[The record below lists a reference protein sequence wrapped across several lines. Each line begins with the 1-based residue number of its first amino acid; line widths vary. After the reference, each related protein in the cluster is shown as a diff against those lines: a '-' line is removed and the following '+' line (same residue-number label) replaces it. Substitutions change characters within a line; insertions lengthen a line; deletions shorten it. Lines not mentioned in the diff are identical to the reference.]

1 VTEPVLQRAFEYW
14 RNVDMNLGGKVEAG
28 LRAGQG
34 EKDPKAAEQANPTAS
49 TCRPRPDHQPT
60 PGAGARRPPRHPGRM
75 AARRCA
81 REVAVDHRA
90 VTDRR
95 IGGGRRMGRNVA
107 HQLIEAHLADG
118 DMVPGREVALRV
130 DQTLTQDA
138 TGTLVMLEL
147 EALGLDRARTE
158 VSVQYV
164 DHNLLQADERNAED
178 HLFLRSAA
186 RRFGLWFSKPGNGVS
201 HPTHMQRFGKPGATM
216 LGSDSH
222 TCAAGSLGMLAIGV
236 GGLEVALAI
245 AGKPLHIQMPQI
257 WGVRLTGELPPWCS
271 AKDVILEM
279 LRRHGVKGGLNRI
292 IEYHGPGLEHLSA
305 MDRHVI
311 ANMGAELGA
320 TTTVFP
326 ADDAVR
332 AFLRGE
338 GREDDFTE
346 LVADADAGY
355 DVTSEIDLSAL
366 EPLIARPTSPGNVV
380 PVQEV
385 AGTEV
390 SQVVIGSSANPGL
403 RDYAIVAAM
412 VAGRQTHDAVSFDVN
427 PSSREIFADLTR
439 MGATFDLIAAG
450 ARIHQA
456 GCMGCIGMGQAPA
469 TGRNSLRTFPR
480 NFPGRS
486 GTKDDAVWLCSPETA
501 TAAALTGA
509 ITDPRALA
517 AQLGLAYPALALPE
531 GATVNTAM
539 LEAPLP
545 TAEAAAE
552 ELVKGPNI
560 SALPDFPE
568 LPERIEA
575 PVLLKVGDDVSTDE
589 ISPAGARALPFRS
602 NIPKLA
608 EFTFTQI
615 DQDYPRKAAELAQA
629 SGHVVVAGHN
639 YGQGSS
645 REHAAITP
653 RYLGLHA
660 VLAKSFARIHWQ
672 NLANFGILALE
683 FNTED
688 DYDRIDAG
696 HTLLIDGVRAALTSG
711 GDLTVTNTSADEQ
724 YLVRHQLSPRQVQMV
739 LAGGQI
745 PLLARIAGTRPGS

>member
-1 VTEPVLQRAFEYW
+1 MGRSVAQQLIDRHLVSGEMV
-14 RNVDMNLGGKVEAG
+14 
-28 LRAGQG
+28 AGQ
-34 EKDPKAAEQANPTAS
+34 
-49 TCRPRPDHQPT
+49 
-60 PGAGARRPPRHPGRM
+60 
-75 AARRCA
+75 
-81 REVAVDHRA
+81 EVG
-90 VTDRR
+90 
-95 IGGGRRMGRNVA
+95 I
-107 HQLIEAHLADG
+107 
-118 DMVPGREVALRV
+118 RV

-147 EALGLDRARTE
+147 EALGLDRAHTE

-164 DHNLLQADERNAED
+164 DHNLLQTDEKNAED

-201 HPTHMQRFGKPGATM
+201 HPTHMQRFGKPGKSM
-216 LGSDSH
+216 VGSDSH

-245 AGKPLHIQMPQI
+245 AGQPLHIRMPQI

-271 AKDVILEM
+271 AKDLILEM

-292 IEYHGPGLEHLSA
+292 IEYHGPGLAHLSA

-332 AFLRGE
+332 TFLHS
-338 GREDDFTE
+338 EDRDDAFTE
-346 LVADADAGY
+346 LIADEDAGY
-355 DVTSEIDLSAL
+355 DVTDDIDLSTL
-366 EPLIARPTSPGNVV
+366 EPLIAKPSSPGNVV
-380 PVQEV
+380 AVREV
-385 AGTEV
+385 AGQEV

-403 RDYAIVAAM
+403 RDYAIAA
-412 VAGRQTHDAVSFDVN
+412 AILKGRQTSDTVSFDVN
-427 PSSREIFADLTR
+427 PSSRQTFADLTR
-439 MGATFDLIAAG
+439 TGATFDLIAAG

-469 TGRNSLRTFPR
+469 SGRNSLRTFPR

-486 GTKDDAVWLCSPETA
+486 GTTDDAVWLCSPETA
-501 TAAALTGA
+501 AAAALTGV
-509 ITDPRALA
+509 ITDPRDLA
-517 AQLGLAYPALALPE
+517 DELRLDYPQLALPE
-531 GATVNTAM
+531 KSSVNTAM
-539 LEAPLP
+539 LVAPLP
-545 TAEAAAE
+545 PEEAVEE

-560 SALPDFPE
+560 SSLPDFPE
-568 LPERIEA
+568 LPDRIKA

-589 ISPAGARALPFRS
+589 ISPAGAQALPFRS

-615 DQDYPRKAAELAQA
+615 DEAYPRRARECKDGT
-629 SGHVVVAGHN
+629 GHLIVGGHN

-660 VLAKSFARIHWQ
+660 VLAKSYARIHWQ

-683 FNTED
+683 FVDER
-688 DYDRIDAG
+688 DYDSIDPG
-696 HTLLIDGVRAALTSG
+696 DTLVIDGLRDALAGSQQ
-711 GDLTVTNTSADEQ
+711 LTMTNTGKHEE
-724 YLVRHQLSPRQVQMV
+724 YPVRHQLSPRQVEMV

-745 PLLARIAGTRPGS
+745 PLLARAAKTPETMRDDNDETPTLIA